1 MIAMTT
7 EWRAKATI
15 AFAAV
20 LAGALVLAS
29 ISGASAQS
37 SERSTGLRNV
47 VPSYQDGMS
56 WAAAQ
61 PASARVHHRARRAF
75 GSVPNGDV
83 APRGTFV
90 NPDSN
95 YWYERNRSELRGRW

>member
-7 EWRAKATI
+7 EWRVKATI
-15 AFAAV
+15 AFAAL
-20 LAGALVLAS
+20 LAAALVLAS
-29 ISGASAQS
+29 ISSASAQS
-37 SERSTGLRNV
+37 HERSTGRQNLTL
-47 VPSYQDGMS
+47 SYQDAMS

-61 PASARVHHRARRAF
+61 PASARVHRRARRAF

-83 APRGTFV
+83 VPRSTFA

>member
-15 AFAAV
+15 AFAAL
-20 LAGALVLAS
+20 LAAALVLAS

-37 SERSTGLRNV
+37 SERSTRVHNFA
-47 VPSYQDGMS
+47 PSYQDGMS

-61 PASARVHHRARRAF
+61 PSSARVHRRARRAF

-83 APRGTFV
+83 APRGTFA

-95 YWYERNRSELRGRW
+95 YWYERNRAELRGRW